1 MGNDSAGKRSN
12 KNSEIAE
19 LLILRE
25 AVENTN
31 EAFVTIDE
39 NHSVVFFN
47 KTAEKIFGFSREEI
61 LGHDLNTILSP
72 RCSQDHRLAV
82 ARYLKTREPKLIGH
96 ESEFTAVRKSGENFP
111 AAISFSVAGIGGRL
125 FFTALVRDMTETRA
139 LQQQA
144 LRSER
149 LAALGQL
156 VAEIT
161 HEIKNPLTIIGGF
174 ARQLKKTISGEKALG
189 KLNIVVEE
197 TERLENLLLELR
209 ELYLPKSLVLSD
221 VAINELL
228 HEVYRMTKDDCA
240 QKEMQS
246 TLETSADAGFVEGD
260 KGKLKQVLLNL
271 VKNAVEAIGAGGNLS
286 LRSAMLNDTVTVI
299 VSDDGPGVSEGD
311 QEKLF
316 SPFFTTKKHGS
327 GLGLCICKRIIEEH
341 QGCSMS
347 LVSQE
352 GKGTEVTLTFPSA
365 TPIGDI
371 HEANKGG

>member
-1 MGNDSAGKRSN
+1 MGNDSAGKTRN
-12 KNSEIAE
+12 GNSEIAE
-19 LLILRE
+19 LRILRE

-31 EAFVTIDE
+31 EAFVTINED
-39 NHSVVFFN
+39 HSVVFFN

-82 ARYLKTREPKLIGH
+82 ARYIRTKEPKLIGH
-96 ESEFTAVRKSGENFP
+96 ESEFTAVRKSGETFP
-111 AAISFSVAGIGGRL
+111 AAISFSVAGIADRL
-125 FFTALVRDMTETRA
+125 FFTALVRDMTETKA
-139 LQQQA
+139 LQQKA

-174 ARQLKKTISGEKALG
+174 ARQLKKTIRGENELG

-197 TERLENLLLELR
+197 TERLENLLGELR
-209 ELYLPKSLVLSD
+209 ELYLPKSLVIEHLD
-221 VAINELL
+221 INELL
-228 HEVYRMTKDDCA
+228 YEVYCLTKDDCER
-240 QKEMQS
+240 KKIRF
-246 TLETSADAGFVEGD
+246 TLKPGADAGLVEGD
-260 KGKLKQVLLNL
+260 KGKLKQVLLNM
-271 VKNAVEAIGAGGNLS
+271 VKNAIEAIGTGGNLF
-286 LRSAMLNDTVTVI
+286 LRSERVNDTVKVI
-299 VSDDGPGVSEGD
+299 VADDGPGVSKGD

-316 SPFFTTKKHGS
+316 SPFFTTKRHGS
-327 GLGLCICKRIIEEH
+327 GLGLCICKRIVEEH

-352 GKGTEVTLTFPSA
+352 GKGTEVTVTFPSA
-365 TPIGDI
+365 TPIGDE